1 MENQP
6 EQEKDQRKE
15 SESQQKSEKKSKQKK
30 EEVLVNIIKADG
42 GAYKGKPKMIIV
54 SILSKPVS
62 ALRILYGITTKKNA
76 F

>member
-1 MENQP
+1 MENEP

-42 GAYKGKPKMIIV
+42 GAYKGKPKNDYC
-54 SILSKPVS
+54 LH
-62 ALRILYGITTKKNA
+62 GITTKKNA